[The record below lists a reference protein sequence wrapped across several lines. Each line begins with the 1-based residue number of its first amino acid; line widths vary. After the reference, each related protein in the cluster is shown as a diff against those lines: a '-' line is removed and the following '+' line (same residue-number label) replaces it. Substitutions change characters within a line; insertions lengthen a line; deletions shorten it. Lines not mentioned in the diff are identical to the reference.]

1 MTQNTSNISAQR
13 IKLSVYESDCLSAH
27 PLCAV
32 KCAEYLSAGSYDN
45 ASLCLASDPAVA
57 LAVINLCK
65 QKNISINFKNLD
77 FAVLLKQL
85 SKADLL
91 GTILTLKVYDIQDSD
106 ILSLTNVFIRRSS
119 IRTFAAKL
127 IAEKTGLAGTGEAF
141 AAALF
146 ADAGLLALAQLFTKS
161 LLMLWQESKE
171 RKISLLSLEKE
182 HLGITDNV
190 LSRLLLQKW
199 QFGDSIAD
207 TAWLYKTPANALTD
221 KLPYGKIISIVRLA
235 DMLCDLDYQS
245 AGECLTADDFQ
256 NLLQRLSL
264 ADSDINEIR
273 EKTQIFA
280 GQINETL
287 GLENENPRQFY
298 SETIKQIYLN
308 QLTAQPYAEDGFTAF
323 VRKFIN
329 YINQPMQ
336 IVDIASVSAK
346 IIAEIF
352 SAEDVCVFAALPQ
365 QTNPAIVMAGLTTT
379 LIEVPEGA
387 SIDNPQPWLCKQA
400 GVEFDNEKTSFIPIE
415 IAEQTTGGIIFTGS
429 LSDNGFGRLTINKQL
444 GQIADF
450 IAKIFSFVYRNE
462 YEESI
467 VQLAIDNIGQPQ
479 LQVPAIQQA
488 PSTNALAE
496 IAAELAGGAAH
507 ELNNPLAVISGRAQ
521 LLSQSETD
529 ETKKLILNQ
538 ISEKAKEAHEIVGQL
553 MNYARPAPP
562 QIRTVSPFIVINNA
576 LEKVNARYLSE
587 PLDIHLEN
595 IESLSDVE
603 IDAEQVA
610 EAIAQ
615 IIYNALESYESGNG
629 PVQIAGKEQSG
640 LVEIRIK
647 DSGCGMSN
655 ETLEKAAQPFFSD
668 KPAGRQRGMGL
679 SLADSFLKNN
689 GCTVKIESQ
698 PEKGTTV
705 TINLPKANKSENS

>member
-1 MTQNTSNISAQR
+1 MTQHTSNISAQR

-65 QKNISINFKNLD
+65 QKNISIDFKNLD
-77 FAVLLKQL
+77 FAILLKQL

-91 GTILTLKVYDIQDSD
+91 GTILTLKVYDIRDSD
-106 ILSLTNVFIRRSS
+106 ILSLTNAFIRHSS
-119 IRTFAAKL
+119 MRTFAAKL
-127 IAEKTGLAGTGEAF
+127 IAEKTGLSGTSEVF

-146 ADAGLLALAQLFTKS
+146 ADVGLFALAQLFTKS

-221 KLPYGKIISIVRLA
+221 KLPYGNILSIVRLA
-235 DMLCDLDYQS
+235 EMLCDPEYQHDYHSLIQWPF
-245 AGECLTADDFQ
+245 LT
-256 NLLQRLSL
+256 
-264 ADSDINEIR
+264 DSDINEIK
-273 EKTQIFA
+273 EKNEAFA
-280 GQINETL
+280 GQINKL
-287 GLENENPRQFY
+287 LCLENENPSQLY
-298 SETIKQIYLN
+298 SETIKQIYFN
-308 QLTAQPYAEDGFTAF
+308 QLTAQPYAEDRFTAF
-323 VRKFIN
+323 VRKFIK
-329 YINQPMQ
+329 YANQPMQ
-336 IVDIASVSAK
+336 PVDIASVSAK

-352 SAEDVCVFAALPQ
+352 SAKDVCVFAALPQ
-365 QTNPAIVMAGLTTT
+365 QPQSILTAVIRDRGPISTS
-379 LIEVPEGA
+379 LIESPEGT
-387 SIDNPQPWLCKQA
+387 SLDNPLPWLLKCA
-400 GVEFDNEKTSFIPIE
+400 GIEFDNEKTLFIPIK
-415 IAEQTTGGIIFTGS
+415 IAEQTIGGIIFTGS
-429 LSDNGFGRLTINKQL
+429 LFDNKPLE
-444 GQIADF
+444 QIADF
-450 IAKIFSFVYRNE
+450 VAKIFSFVYRNE

-467 VQLAIDNIGQPQ
+467 VQLAIDSIAQPQ
-479 LQVPAIQQA
+479 SQGSTVQQAPQQA
-488 PSTNALAE
+488 PSKNVLAE
-496 IAAELAGGAAH
+496 IAAELAAGAAH

-521 LLSQSETD
+521 LLGQSETD

-538 ISEKAKEAHEIVGQL
+538 ITEKAKEAHEIVGQL
-553 MNYARPAPP
+553 MNYAKPAPP

-587 PLDIHLEN
+587 PLDINLEN

-610 EAIAQ
+610 DAIAQ

-640 LVEIRIK
+640 SVEIYIK

-655 ETLEKAAQPFFSD
+655 GTLQKATQPFFSD

-689 GCTVKIESQ
+689 GCILKIESQ

-705 TINLPKANKSENS
+705 TINLPRAGKL

>member
-13 IKLSVYESDCLSAH
+13 IKLSVYELDCLSAH

-65 QKNISINFKNLD
+65 QKNISVNFKNLD
-77 FAVLLKQL
+77 FAILLKQL

-91 GTILTLKVYDIQDSD
+91 RMILTLKVYDIQDSD
-106 ILSLTNVFIRRSS
+106 ILSLTNAFIRRSS

-127 IAEKTGLAGTGEAF
+127 IAEKTGLSGTSEAF

-146 ADAGLLALAQLFTKS
+146 ADAGLFALAQLFTKS

-199 QFGDSIAD
+199 QFGDWTAD

-235 DMLCDLDYQS
+235 DMLCDLDYQN
-245 AGECLTADDFQ
+245 DFQ

-264 ADSDINEIR
+264 TDSDINEIK
-273 EKTQIFA
+273 EKTKIFA

-352 SAEDVCVFAALPQ
+352 SASDVCVFAALPQ
-365 QTNPAIVMAGLTTT
+365 QPNPAIVMALRQGSGQAGLTTT

-387 SIDNPQPWLCKQA
+387 SIDNPQPWLLKHT
-400 GVEFDNEKTSFIPIE
+400 GIEFDNAKTSFIPIE
-415 IAEQTTGGIIFTGS
+415 IAEQTIGGIIFTGS
-429 LSDNGFGRLTINKQL
+429 LFDNKQL

-467 VQLAIDNIGQPQ
+467 IQLAIDNITQPQ
-479 LQVPAIQQA
+479 SQVPTVQQA
-488 PSTNALAE
+488 PSKNNALAE
-496 IAAELAGGAAH
+496 TAAELASGAAH

-521 LLSQSETD
+521 LLGQSETD

-655 ETLEKAAQPFFSD
+655 ETLQKAAQPFYSD

-689 GCTVKIESQ
+689 GCTLKIESQ

-705 TINLPKANKSENS
+705 TINLPKAG